1 MLLIICDINL
11 MLNWSVNF
19 DVSSNADENQAT
31 AFAMNHTN
39 LYIPLVT
46 LSTQD
51 NAKIL
56 QQFQS

>member
-1 MLLIICDINL
+1 

-19 DVSSNADENQAT
+19 DVSSNADENQAI
-31 AFAMNHTN
+31 AFAMNHKN

-56 QQFQS
+56 QQFQP